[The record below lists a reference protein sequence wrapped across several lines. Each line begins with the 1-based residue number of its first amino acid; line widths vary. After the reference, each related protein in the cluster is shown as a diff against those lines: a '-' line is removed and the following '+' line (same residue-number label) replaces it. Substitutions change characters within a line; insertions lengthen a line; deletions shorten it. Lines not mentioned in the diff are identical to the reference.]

1 MVCKHVFLVQG
12 SKSQLQADVRA
23 IKKQDLDDFDFQG
36 KAENPLQELT
46 VLKEM
51 GLNERR
57 DLNVKLFYTFIG
69 ICNDQKISVCLHEDA
84 KFFAGLLSKGD
95 PDCVMTCTKEQMLK
109 NLPKLPNGA
118 KTVKFIEAI
127 AVFLNGLDMNKKA
140 DKDKLSE
147 LTRTGCAAVG
157 GSDCGEKSLSKRG
170 FFIATVLYVVA
181 QVGLLAAQS
190 HIAATSDQEFTQ

>member
-51 GLNERR
+51 ALNERR
-57 DLNVKLFYTFIG
+57 DLDVNLFYTFIG

-95 PDCVMTCTKEQMLK
+95 PHCVMTCTKEQMLK
-109 NLPKLPNGA
+109 K
-118 KTVKFIEAI
+118 
-127 AVFLNGLDMNKKA
+127 
-140 DKDKLSE
+140 
-147 LTRTGCAAVG
+147 
-157 GSDCGEKSLSKRG
+157 
-170 FFIATVLYVVA
+170 
-181 QVGLLAAQS
+181 
-190 HIAATSDQEFTQ
+190 FTQVAEWPKNRKAH

>member
-1 MVCKHVFLVQG
+1 MLCKHVFLVQG

-36 KAENPLQELT
+36 KAKNPLQELT

-51 GLNERR
+51 ALNERR
-57 DLNVKLFYTFIG
+57 DLDVNLFYTFIG

-95 PDCVMTCTKEQMLK
+95 PDCVMTCTKEKMLK
-109 NLPKLPNGA
+109 NLPKLPNGP
-118 KTVKFIEAI
+118 KTVKLIEAI
-127 AVFLNGLDMNKKA
+127 AVFLKGLNMNKKA

-147 LTRTGCAAVG
+147 LTRIGCAAVG
-157 GSDCGEKSLSKRG
+157 GSDCGEKRLISI
-170 FFIATVLYVVA
+170 FAAAVIYVVA

-190 HIAATSDQEFTQ
+190 HISATTDQEFTT